1 MLSLLSAPA
10 IQPYALVR
18 KVNFK
23 SVVVMEQRGV
33 LVAIAGRR
41 DGVRVY
47 ALEEVKRVIEW
58 RMEIEI
64 RRERD
69 RQRREN
75 ARKTPSTRTSDAYAD
90 LTDSRVKGDTA
101 SIPPLP
107 GGPENPFP
115 HLLLKYSQRN
125 LPESQTPPVP
135 LIPRP
140 ATRRTAKRQPNLSIG
155 HSHISPHSGHPPP
168 YESPNL
174 QLLERQQSYVSLLP
188 RPGSHSVNNALT
200 RVSSQLGES
209 RDLDD
214 EKTHWTDSSDE
225 EAIDPVAAGPSGSH
239 LDERTSATLSASGPH
254 ALTSPRPSDPQPV
267 PVPVPSR
274 PRTTSRRPRPANLN
288 LSPTPIDIVPPPE
301 PSPAP
306 SLLSLRRA
314 LSQLSPTN
322 DNAPSRIP
330 NFADADDDDD
340 ETNGQITLAQALM
353 ESRLPDAPP
362 VGTRQPQEAILLTPG
377 RSARS
382 TQNTPTPSVDEDS
395 RASNRSGSTRRR
407 RRWSFLINNSTAED
421 TQEHPASAPLS
432 RSNSRSNLQ
441 RLSPTSPVPLPS
453 SLSHSDAPSPMPQTS
468 RSSRFLPRILSNV
481 LSGRTSEDRPATSAS
496 LPELSD
502 GASRWA
508 PAVTYQVPPPKL
520 EYVKLPGTKGAVL
533 IKAVE
538 TSKKR

>member
-1 MLSLLSAPA
+1 
-10 IQPYALVR
+10 
-18 KVNFK
+18 
-23 SVVVMEQRGV
+23 V

-58 RMEIEI
+58 RMEIET

-75 ARKTPSTRTSDAYAD
+75 SRKTPSTRTSDAYSD

-101 SIPPLP
+101 ATIPSLP
-107 GGPENPFP
+107 GGPENSFP
-115 HLLLKYSQRN
+115 HLLLKRN
-125 LPESQTPPVP
+125 LSESQSWTPPPVP

-140 ATRRTAKRQPNLSIG
+140 ATRRTAKRRQPNLSIE
-155 HSHISPHSGHPPP
+155 HSHNSPHSGQPPP

-174 QLLERQQSYVSLLP
+174 QLLERQQSYISLSP
-188 RPGSHSVNNALT
+188 RPGSRSVNNTLT

-239 LDERTSATLSASGPH
+239 LDERTSATLSASNPH
-254 ALTSPRPSDPQPV
+254 VPTSPRPSDPQPV

-274 PRTTSRRPRPANLN
+274 PRSTSRRPRPANLT
-288 LSPTPIDIVPPPE
+288 LSATPIDMVPPPE

-314 LSQLSPTN
+314 LSQLSPMN

-330 NFADADDDDD
+330 NFVDADDDDD

-362 VGTRQPQEAILLTPG
+362 AGTRQPQEAILLTPG
-377 RSARS
+377 RSAPS
-382 TQNTPTPSVDEDS
+382 AQNTPTPSIEEDS
-395 RASNRSGSTRRR
+395 RASIGRGGSSRRR
-407 RRWSFLINNSTAED
+407 RRWSFLINNPTTED
-421 TQEHPASAPLS
+421 TLEPPASAPVTLS

-441 RLSPTSPVPLPS
+441 KFFSTSPIPLPA
-453 SLSHSDAPSPMPQTS
+453 SLSHNDVPSPMPQTS
-468 RSSRFLPRILSNV
+468 RSSRFLPRIISNV
-481 LSGRTSEDRPATSAS
+481 LNGRTSEDRPTTSTS

-502 GASRWA
+502 GGSRWA

>member
-1 MLSLLSAPA
+1 
-10 IQPYALVR
+10 
-18 KVNFK
+18 
-23 SVVVMEQRGV
+23 MEQRGV

-47 ALEEVKRVIEW
+47 ALEEIKRVIEW

-75 ARKTPSTRTSDAYAD
+75 ARKTPSTRMSGAYAD
-90 LTDSRVKGDTA
+90 LTDARVKTDTA
-101 SIPPLP
+101 TIPSLP

-115 HLLLKYSQRN
+115 QLLLKYSQRN
-125 LPESQTPPVP
+125 LSGSQTLPPPPVP

-140 ATRRTAKRQPNLSIG
+140 ATRRTAKRHQPNLSIE
-155 HSHISPHSGHPPP
+155 HSHDSSHSGQPPP
-168 YESPNL
+168 YETPNL
-174 QLLERQQSYVSLLP
+174 QLLERQQSYVSLSP
-188 RPGSHSVNNALT
+188 RPGSHSVNNALA
-200 RVSSQLGES
+200 RVSSRLGES
-209 RDLDD
+209 RDLED

-254 ALTSPRPSDPQPV
+254 TLTSPRPSDPQPV

-288 LSPTPIDIVPPPE
+288 LSTTPTNMVPPPE

-322 DNAPSRIP
+322 DNAPSRTP

-362 VGTRQPQEAILLTPG
+362 VGTRQPQEAILLTPS
-377 RSARS
+377 RSVRS
-382 TQNTPTPSVDEDS
+382 TQNTPTASIDEDS
-395 RASNRSGSTRRR
+395 RAIGRSGSTRRR
-407 RRWSFLINNSTAED
+407 RRWSFLINNSTTED
-421 TQEHPASAPLS
+421 VEPPASAPMS

-441 RLSPTSPVPLPS
+441 RLSSTNPMPLPAS
-453 SLSHSDAPSPMPQTS
+453 FSHSDVPSPMPQSS
-468 RSSRFLPRILSNV
+468 RSSRFLPRIISTV
-481 LSGRTSEDRPATSAS
+481 LNGRTSEDRPSTSAS

-502 GASRWA
+502 GGSRWA